1 MPAEQA
7 TSEYDMLCTRKG
19 GAKTPYLPISACKG
33 MAVWK
38 KNATRS
44 CRGCAGITLR
54 RNPYNMENDCKAG
67 LMPNLCY
74 DVVGDIKA
82 YLDRPDVR
90 EVGTDRPCEP

>member
-1 MPAEQA
+1 MIWWSQDTVPSDQ
-7 TSEYDMLCTRKG
+7 RVQGHG
-19 GAKTPYLPISACKG
+19 GLEEECDEILPRVCRDNFAFDDCMMHIDACQDGISG
-33 MAVWK
+33 
-38 KNATRS
+38 
-44 CRGCAGITLR
+44 
-54 RNPYNMENDCKAG
+54 PYNMENDCKAG